1 MISAIIVN
9 YKSANLLQKCA
20 KSVADLADEIIVV
33 NHSSEES
40 LSELNNISNKAK
52 IYIRPNRGYAAGC
65 NYGAKMSSGDYLL
78 FLNPDVLFKE
88 GSLKILSK
96 TCKQYRT
103 AVAPKYLNSD
113 GTFQPGT
120 RKFPELQHIF
130 VSRTSPIRKLFK
142 NTSTQKDYFGLNLKS
157 ETEPVILTD
166 RFPLGGC
173 FIIPRELYEEIGGFD
188 ERFFLFFEDAD
199 FFKRLYE
206 IGKYAIY
213 EPRSE
218 IIHLHGFSRKHTS
231 FKSEWHK
238 GKSFYLYLKKHSR
251 QKVKTSL
258 VFIAFLIYNLFLAFR
273 YFINIPIKEKQWA

>member
-1 MISAIIVN
+1 MISAIIVS
-9 YKSANLLQKCA
+9 YKSANLLQKCV
-20 KSVADLADEIIVV
+20 KSVADVANEIIIV
-33 NHSSEES
+33 NHSPKED
-40 LSELNNISNKAK
+40 LSELLNTSDKVK

-130 VSRTSPIRKLFK
+130 VSRTSPFKKLFK
-142 NTSTQKDYFGLNLKS
+142 KSSTLKDYFGLNLS
-157 ETEPVILTD
+157 EETEPVKLVD

-173 FIIPRELYEEIGGFD
+173 FIIPRELYEELGGFD

-206 IGKYAIY
+206 FGKHAIY

-218 IIHLHGFSRKHTS
+218 IIHLQGFSRKHTS

-238 GKSFYLYLKKHSR
+238 GKSFYLYLEKHSR
-251 QKVKTSL
+251 QKVKTIL
-258 VFIAFLIYNLFLAFR
+258 IFFMFLIYNLFLAFR
-273 YFINIPIKEKQWA
+273 YFINIPIREKQWA